1 MSDAYY
7 CAIEDAEEGLPMW
20 DEHELV
26 GLDFDDMRD
35 PTRPV
40 VLPNHLPQESL
51 PKMDVSHLLKP
62 PSLHQGA
69 GTGSNIMSQDD
80 EGIPPRRRDPKNKV
94 IQTKWKH

>member
-40 VLPNHLPQESL
+40 ILPNHLTPNHL
-51 PKMDVSHLLKP
+51 PLVHLT
-62 PSLHQGA
+62 S
-69 GTGSNIMSQDD
+69 
-80 EGIPPRRRDPKNKV
+80 
-94 IQTKWKH
+94 